1 MTATILRA
9 KAVATQMGYRCT
21 ASVYNL
27 INAGLL
33 TRQISLGERASGWP
47 AAEVDQI
54 SQARCSGIGTEALK
68 ELVNHLH
75 AQRVERLAQITGGL
89 SK

>member
-1 MTATILRA
+1 MTASILRVKEVAA
-9 KAVATQMGYRCT
+9 KLGYRCGAT
-21 ASVYNL
+21 IYNL
-27 INAGLL
+27 VRDGLL
-33 TRQISLGERASGWP
+33 TRQIALGQRASGWP

-54 SQARCSGIGTEALK
+54 SEARCSGIGTEALK
-68 ELVNHLH
+68 TLVNSLH